1 MATGHISKRS
11 VDSLKADE
19 RDHFLWDDEIRGFGV
34 KVTPAGKKTYIYQYR
49 VAGRAG
55 STKRATLGIHGNLTP
70 DDARTAAK
78 GAATLVSQGIHPTDD
93 KRDREKARRAKKLS
107 DEQLA
112 FKSYCE
118 DSYLKAR
125 KSELRPRTYEF
136 VEAALRCHAYPVLGS
151 MPLPEIT
158 SRDIRKVLDGIKHGS
173 VRYSVFG
180 VLRTLFKWAA
190 AKGRE
195 DIGASPMDGMTA
207 LRPVESR
214 DRVLSDQEL
223 ALALRAADALPAP
236 YGPFYSLLFAT
247 GQRRDEVAAVD
258 WAELD
263 RAEKLWTLPRER
275 AKNGKANLVPLNSRA
290 VAALDRVAGGDKW
303 PKVGFV
309 FPATDKTPISGF
321 SKAKRA
327 LDAKMLELAKA
338 DAETTGD
345 DEEAIV
351 LQPWRLHDARRT
363 LATGL
368 QRLGVRFEVT
378 EAVLNHT
385 SGISR
390 SGVAGV
396 YQRHGWGPE
405 KRAALGAWAAHC
417 DRAVS
422 PTEGPSNVVA
432 LGTVERV

>member
-1 MATGHISKRS
+1 MPTGHISKRS
-11 VDSLKADE
+11 VDALKPANSDQ
-19 RDHFLWDDEIRGFGV
+19 FLWDDEIRGFGV
-34 KVTPAGKKTYIYQYR
+34 KVTAAGKKTYIFQYR
-49 VAGRAG
+49 IGGRAG
-55 STKRATLGIHGNLTP
+55 STRRATLGVHGNLTP
-70 DDARTAAK
+70 DDARTAARD
-78 GAATLVSQGIHPTDD
+78 AATLVVRGIHPTDD
-93 KRDREKARRAKKLS
+93 KREKEKARKAKKLT
-107 DEQLA
+107 DQELA
-112 FKSYCE
+112 FSTYYTE
-118 DSYLKAR
+118 TYLKAR
-125 KSELRPRTYEF
+125 KPKLRPRTYEF
-136 VEAALRCHAYPVLGS
+136 VEAALRCHAAPFFGTK
-151 MPLPEIT
+151 PLPEIT
-158 SRDIRKVLDGIKHGS
+158 SRDVGRLLDGITKES

-195 DIGASPMDGMTA
+195 DINASPMDGMAA

-214 DRVLSDQEL
+214 DRVLSDDEL
-223 ALALRAADALPAP
+223 ALALRAADEFSGP
-236 YGPFYSLLFAT
+236 YGAFYALLFAT
-247 GQRRDEVAAVD
+247 GQRRDEVAALD

-290 VAALDRVAGGDKW
+290 VAALDRVADGDKW
-303 PKVGFV
+303 PSRGHV

-327 LDAKMLELAKA
+327 LDAKMLELARS
-338 DAETTGD
+338 DAEAAGYD
-345 DEEAIV
+345 PEAV
-351 LQPWRLHDARRT
+351 TLSPWRLHDARRT

-405 KRAALGAWAAHC
+405 KRAALDAWAAHC
-417 DRAVS
+417 NRLLS
-422 PTEGPSNVVA
+422 PAEASNVVTLDTA
-432 LGTVERV
+432 KRA